1 MSLLYGVN
9 YSYSLDHD
17 SLFSVRV
24 PCELEGMFR
33 SFREGVVARYIHLL
47 NLITVPVQM
56 RHVIAGGNVA
66 LFIIWF

>member
-1 MSLLYGVN
+1 MSLSLLYGVN

-47 NLITVPVQM
+47 NLITVPV
-56 RHVIAGGNVA
+56 
-66 LFIIWF
+66 